1 MGSSPCR
8 YGRTVS
14 VGPYSLATGI
24 YKCREVSHDARTEF
38 HVQCKNFKKKLTSRW
53 KCDRGSPQYRISLA
67 EAPFLMSGR
76 SDIASSTVIV
86 LRAAHESR
94 VMFDMY

>member
-1 MGSSPCR
+1 MMQEQSFM
-8 YGRTVS
+8 YNVKKK
-14 VGPYSLATGI
+14 L
-24 YKCREVSHDARTEF
+24 
-38 HVQCKNFKKKLTSRW
+38 KKLTSRW